1 MSCCTYTCEQGRN
14 CPIRC
19 RPEPT
24 APTAPLT
31 DPDEADDAALMY
43 GISVLV
49 AIFSSVFTLGFLAG
63 YITHRFF

>member
-1 MSCCTYTCEQGRN
+1 MAASAALT
-14 CPIRC
+14 PL
-19 RPEPT
+19 EPT

-31 DPDEADDAALMY
+31 DHDEADDAALMY

-49 AIFSSVFTLGFLAG
+49 AIVSCVFTLGFLAG